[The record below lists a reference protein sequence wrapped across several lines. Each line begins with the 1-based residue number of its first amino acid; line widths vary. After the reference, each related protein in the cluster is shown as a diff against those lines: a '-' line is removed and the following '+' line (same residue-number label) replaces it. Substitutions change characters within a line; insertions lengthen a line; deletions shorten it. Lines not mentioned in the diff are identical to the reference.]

1 MAAATAPPKPI
12 TIYERCRIAPP
23 TDNGA
28 TVQSLPLVFFDMV
41 WLHFS
46 PIQRLLFYQFPCS
59 QKHFLETIVPNIKK
73 SLSLTLKHFL
83 PLAGN
88 LIYPLNNS
96 ALMPEFRYIPGD
108 SVSVTIAESNV
119 ASEYFNYLTGNEPRD
134 ADQFYAFVPDLP
146 QPRTEH
152 ESGIKI
158 IPLFAVQI
166 TNFPDI
172 GICLGFT
179 NHHAIGDASSIVGFV
194 KAWSSI
200 AMQDGN
206 VEFLADNHSVPFY
219 DRFAMTCPIVFVIIY
234 FLNLY
239 INYIKKNVVIINCFT
254 KTLTNKLR
262 ATYILTKNN
271 IQKLRNF
278 VQTKK
283 PASITHLSSFT
294 ITTAY
299 VWTCLVKSATDAG
312 EEVDDDEPE
321 HFVFAVDARRRLD
334 PPVPATYFGNCVAF
348 GITES
353 THGQLKGDD
362 GFLLAVRLI
371 GEVISKKVNNKDEI
385 LRDAE
390 KWMSKFSSLN
400 TKRAFGVAG
409 SPKFDLYGTEFGWGK
424 PDKFEVVSIDG
435 TGSMSLC
442 NSREFEGGLEIG
454 LCLPNKKMEAFAA
467 IFSAGLEK

>member
-1 MAAATAPPKPI
+1 MAAPQKSI

-23 TDNGA
+23 TDNAA
-28 TVQSLPLVFFDMV
+28 TGKSLPLVFFDMV

-108 SVSVTIAESNV
+108 SVSITIAESNV

-152 ESGIKI
+152 ESGIKT

-166 TNFPDI
+166 TIFPDI

-206 VEFLADNHSVPFY
+206 VELLAHNHSVPFY
-219 DRFAMTCPIVFVIIY
+219 DRSVIKDPLGLANTFWSQMNVFRIEPLPLT
-234 FLNLY
+234 FP
-239 INYIKKNVVIINCFT
+239 
-254 KTLTNKLR
+254 TNKLR
-262 ATYILTKNN
+262 ATYIFTKNN

-299 VWTCLVKSATDAG
+299 VWTCLVKSAVDAG
-312 EEVDDDEPE
+312 EEVDDEEPE

-334 PPVPATYFGNCVAF
+334 PPVPAAYFGNCVAF

-353 THGQLKGDD
+353 THGQLKGDG
-362 GFLLAVRLI
+362 GFLIAVRLI

-424 PDKFEVVSIDG
+424 PNKFEVVSIDG

-467 IFSAGLEK
+467 IFSTGLQK